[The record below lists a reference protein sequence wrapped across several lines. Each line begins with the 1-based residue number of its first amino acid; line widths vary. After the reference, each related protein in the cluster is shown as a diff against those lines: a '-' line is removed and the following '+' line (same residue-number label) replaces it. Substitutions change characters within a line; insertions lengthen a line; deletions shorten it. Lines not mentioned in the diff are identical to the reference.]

1 MNRKGQFSLIAAL
14 LVAVILIAT
23 VIITYSAIRSSPVSD
38 MPQVLSAIDETNFA
52 LKQVLGFTIGYYG
65 SVLKVTGNV
74 TYARIL
80 AENYLYSGLI
90 NIANMH
96 PDWGASL
103 KVDTISL
110 QARWFE
116 KISYSMG
123 DLAVSYNLTG
133 LGIYGI
139 SYGIT
144 CKLNVNVTGTV
155 DNKAYLNITKDENEP
170 LINLGK
176 SNFRF
181 YKYDYDSL
189 TWELVNPTEEPEVTS
204 NGMYSI
210 NLPYGV
216 DSDSFMVQVE
226 DQRGIIVTAASFTRY
241 TYTLAWKPNI
251 TLISG
256 ESFEGNWPPSGWT
269 ATGSWGKKN
278 AAAYDGAFSA
288 GVDGQGGG
296 ASGDLT
302 TFDLNCTDA
311 SSIYV
316 EFWYRD
322 EGCEINEFLLQYYN
336 GNAWIT
342 IADLG
347 NTTLENQWLHYQQ
360 KVTDSQFFKS
370 NFKIRWSAVGV
381 DNNEHA
387 YIDHVIVKKEM
398 SLLTPNEPMVVE
410 LLQNG
415 TMRWLGQNL
424 QLTTQAKPIP
434 PIPVKSVRVNQTING
449 VNREVPFQ
457 VEDWASDYK
466 VPLGLAS
473 NMSVFGNRHM
483 LVFLVNRNV
492 SKVTLWWDGSDTAT
506 QTPYAYVN
514 RYFYDDPSTRTLS
527 NGILSIQLSSSG
539 FHVTATVGSVTH
551 TADLMRINREND
563 TTNPEWAYTI
573 YNGVV
578 RDIVHG
584 EPEFSGGADENGTC
598 QNFYSH
604 VVLTLPANATYYTYQ
619 LRLIFLNSTDN
630 PRLITDLCPIQVNSP
645 EMGVFGSTSSSSSYT
660 SVSANYMYG
669 SVFTSPSVAV
679 VASSITFRGRSD
691 SGTGNVK
698 CLIVRHTDMQI
709 IAVTNPI
716 SITTSTGWRTAAF
729 PSPPILSP
737 NTEYIL
743 MIIPDRTIRL
753 YYTAGSTNQGHYDTT
768 NNYNTPTDPT
778 DIQHNNNQYS
788 IYCNYNILRTENG
801 TLNAYPIISNE
812 AGVFYNLSTTCWQHR
827 WSQISFTLTQGVGIM
842 FRDTANHMLYTFDS
856 IAGAKTGALKV
867 SPKTIELCPVTSMHS
882 ASFTHPLDIVW
893 YGAVVTFDGTTPIYK
908 LEGGAPTGLWI
919 LVEYPPVIT
928 VTAEG

>member
-14 LVAVILIAT
+14 LVAVIIIAT

-96 PDWGASL
+96 PDWGASFN
-103 KVDTISL
+103 VENIGL

-116 KISYSMG
+116 KISYSTG

-155 DNKAYLNITKDENEP
+155 DNKAILNITKDKNEP

-189 TWELVNPTEEPEVTS
+189 TWELVNPAEEPEVTS
-204 NGMYSI
+204 NGMYLI
-210 NLPYGV
+210 NLPHGV

-226 DQRGIIVTAASFTRY
+226 DQRGIVVTAASFTRY
-241 TYTLAWKPNI
+241 AYTLHWKPNI
-251 TLISG
+251 TLIDR
-256 ESFEGNWPPSGWT
+256 ESFEGSLPPLGWS
-269 ATGSWGKKN
+269 ATGNWGKKN
-278 AAAYDGAFSA
+278 DAAYDGVFSA
-288 GVDGQGGG
+288 GLDGQGGG

-302 TFDLNCTDA
+302 TLDLNCSDA

-322 EGCEINEFLLQYYN
+322 VGCESGEFLLQYYN
-336 GNAWIT
+336 GNSWVT
-342 IADLG
+342 VADLG
-347 NTTLENQWLHYQQ
+347 NTTLENQWLRYQQ

-387 YIDHVIVKKEM
+387 YIDYVTVKKEM
-398 SLLTPNEPMVVE
+398 NLLTPNEPIVVE

-424 QLTTQAKPIP
+424 QLTTQAKPVP
-434 PIPVKSVRVNQTING
+434 PIPVKSIRVNQTMNG
-449 VNREVPFQ
+449 INREVPFQ

-492 SKVTLWWDGSDTAT
+492 SKITIWWDGSDTAI
-506 QTPYAYVN
+506 QTSYAYTN
-514 RYFYDDPSTRTLS
+514 RYFNDDVSNRRLS
-527 NGILSIQLSSSG
+527 NRRLTIELSSNG
-539 FHVTATVGSVTH
+539 FNITARVGTVTS
-551 TADLMRINREND
+551 TANLMRINDEEDN
-563 TTNPEWAYTI
+563 TNPEWAYTI

-578 RDIVHG
+578 RDIVQG
-584 EPEFSGGADENGTC
+584 EPEFSGGVNNPQC
-598 QNFYSH
+598 YNFYAH
-604 VVLTLPANATYYTYQ
+604 VVITLPANATYYTYQ
-619 LRLIFLNSTDN
+619 LRLIFLNSTDK
-630 PRLITDLCPIQVNSP
+630 PRSITEIRLLRV
-645 EMGVFGSTSSSSSYT
+645 SSSTQSS
-660 SVSANYMYG
+660 
-669 SVFTSPSVAV
+669 FSP
-679 VASSITFRGRSD
+679 
-691 SGTGNVK
+691 
-698 CLIVRHTDMQI
+698 L
-709 IAVTNPI
+709 
-716 SITTSTGWRTAAF
+716 
-729 PSPPILSP
+729 
-737 NTEYIL
+737 
-743 MIIPDRTIRL
+743 
-753 YYTAGSTNQGHYDTT
+753 
-768 NNYNTPTDPT
+768 
-778 DIQHNNNQYS
+778 
-788 IYCNYNILRTENG
+788 TENG
-801 TLNAYPIISNE
+801 TLPSGYPNVSTAYDL
-812 AGVFYNLSTTCWQHR
+812 FYNKSGVWQHH
-827 WSQISFTLTQGVGIM
+827 WSQLLYQTKGFGIM
-842 FRDTANHMLYTFDS
+842 FTEESNKMLYSFDDKTATG
-856 IAGAKTGALKV
+856 IPTGALRTV
-867 SPKTIELCPVTSMHS
+867 SSSYPTQRAIELLPVSS
-882 ASFTHPLDIVW
+882 RASVTGFTTALDICW

-908 LEGGAPTGLWI
+908 LEGGVPTGLWI
-919 LVEYPPVIT
+919 LVEYPPLIT

>member
-90 NIANMH
+90 NIAKMH

-103 KVDTISL
+103 NVENINL

-116 KISYSMG
+116 KISYSTG

-155 DNKAYLNITKDENEP
+155 DNKAILNITKDENEP

-176 SNFRF
+176 SNFKF
-181 YKYDYDSL
+181 YKYNYDSS
-189 TWELVNPTEEPEVTS
+189 TWELVNPANEPEATS
-204 NGMYSI
+204 NGMYLI

-216 DSDSFMVQVE
+216 DPDSYMVQVE
-226 DQRGIIVTAASFTRY
+226 DQRGIVVTAASFTRY
-241 TYTLAWKPNI
+241 TYTLSWKPNM

-256 ESFEGNWPPSGWT
+256 ESFEGVWPPSGWT
-269 ATGSWGKKN
+269 ASGSWSKKS
-278 AAAYDGAFSA
+278 ATAYDGAFSA

-322 EGCEINEFLLQYYN
+322 DGCENGEFLLQYYN

-342 IADLG
+342 VADLG

-360 KVTDSQFFKS
+360 KVTDNQFFKS

-381 DNNEHA
+381 DNKEYA
-387 YIDHVIVKKEM
+387 YIDYVTVKKEM
-398 SLLTPNEPMVVE
+398 NLLTPNEPIVVE

-424 QLTTQAKPIP
+424 QFTTQAKPIP
-434 PIPVKSVRVNQTING
+434 PIPVKSIRINQTING
-449 VNREVPFQ
+449 INREVPFQ
-457 VEDWASDYK
+457 VEDWASEYK

-492 SKVTLWWDGSDTAT
+492 SKVTVWWDGSDTAT
-506 QTPYAYVN
+506 QTPYTYTN
-514 RYFYDDPSTRTLS
+514 RYFNDDVSNRRLS
-527 NGILSIQLSSSG
+527 NGRLTIELSSRG
-539 FHVTATVGSVTH
+539 FTITATVGTVTS
-551 TADLMRINREND
+551 TANLMCINGKEDNTD
-563 TTNPEWAYTI
+563 PEWAYTI

-584 EPEFSGGADENGTC
+584 EPEFSGGVNNPTPYGC
-598 QNFYSH
+598 YNFYSH
-604 VVLTLPANATYYTYQ
+604 VVITLPANATYYTYQ
-619 LRLIFLNSTDN
+619 LRLIFLNSTDK
-630 PRLITDLCPIQVNSP
+630 PR
-645 EMGVFGSTSSSSSYT
+645 
-660 SVSANYMYG
+660 
-669 SVFTSPSVAV
+669 
-679 VASSITFRGRSD
+679 SIT
-691 SGTGNVK
+691 
-698 CLIVRHTDMQI
+698 
-709 IAVTNPI
+709 
-716 SITTSTGWRTAAF
+716 
-729 PSPPILSP
+729 
-737 NTEYIL
+737 E
-743 MIIPDRTIRL
+743 IRL
-753 YYTAGSTNQGHYDTT
+753 LRVSSTQSSFS
-768 NNYNTPTDPT
+768 P
-778 DIQHNNNQYS
+778 
-788 IYCNYNILRTENG
+788 LTENG
-801 TLNAYPIISNE
+801 TLPSGYPNVSTAYDL
-812 AGVFYNLSTTCWQHR
+812 FYNKSGVWQHH
-827 WSQISFTLTQGVGIM
+827 WSQLLYQTKGFGIM
-842 FRDTANHMLYTFDS
+842 FPDETNKMLYFFDNKTTT
-856 IAGAKTGALKV
+856 GNPTGALRTV
-867 SPKTIELCPVTSMHS
+867 SSSYPTQKAIELLPVSS
-882 ASFTHPLDIVW
+882 RASVTGFTTALDICW

-908 LEGGAPTGLWI
+908 LEGGVPTGLWI

>member
-1 MNRKGQFSLIAAL
+1 L

-96 PDWGASL
+96 PDWGASF

-144 CKLNVNVTGTV
+144 CKLNVNVTNTV

-176 SNFRF
+176 NNFRF

-241 TYTLAWKPNI
+241 AYTLAWNPNI

-322 EGCEINEFLLQYYN
+322 DGCESGEFLLQYYN
-336 GNAWIT
+336 GNTWINV
-342 IADLG
+342 ADLG
-347 NTTLENQWLHYQQ
+347 NTTLENQWLYYQQ
-360 KVTDSQFFKS
+360 KVTDNQFFKS

-387 YIDHVIVKKEM
+387 YIDYVTVKKEM
-398 SLLTPNEPMVVE
+398 SLLTPNEPIVVE

-449 VNREVPFQ
+449 INREVPFQ

-514 RYFYDDPSTRTLS
+514 RYFNDQPPTGSSDIGTLR
-527 NGILSIQLSSSG
+527 NGRLTLTIDASGSSFLVKSRITTTG
-539 FHVTATVGSVTH
+539 IEVTARFMRANNEWSIYGS
-551 TADLMRINREND
+551 
-563 TTNPEWAYTI
+563 NPAYAI
-573 YNGVV
+573 YNGIV
-578 RDIVHG
+578 RDIVHAEAEWEDNPPG
-584 EPEFSGGADENGTC
+584 DYGGIPNCANV
-598 QNFYSH
+598 YSH
-604 VVLTLPANATYYTYQ
+604 IVIILPANTTYYTYQ
-619 LRLIFLNSTDN
+619 LRLIFLNSTDK
-630 PRLITDLCPIQVNSP
+630 PRTIIDLCPIRI
-645 EMGVFGSTSSSSSYT
+645 ST
-660 SVSANYMYG
+660 
-669 SVFTSPSVAV
+669 
-679 VASSITFRGRSD
+679 
-691 SGTGNVK
+691 
-698 CLIVRHTDMQI
+698 
-709 IAVTNPI
+709 
-716 SITTSTGWRTAAF
+716 
-729 PSPPILSP
+729 
-737 NTEYIL
+737 
-743 MIIPDRTIRL
+743 
-753 YYTAGSTNQGHYDTT
+753 TAGGTFSA
-768 NNYNTPTDPT
+768 
-778 DIQHNNNQYS
+778 
-788 IYCNYNILRTENG
+788 LTENG
-801 TLNAYPIISNE
+801 TLGFYPRVSTSSTL
-812 AGVFYNLSTTCWQHR
+812 FYNMSNIWQHH
-827 WSQISFTLTQGVGIM
+827 WSQLSSSITRGFGIM
-842 FRDTANHMLYTFDS
+842 FPNDSNVKLYHFDS
-856 IAGAKTGALKV
+856 MASDKTGCLSV
-867 SPKTIELCPVTSMHS
+867 SSSSKFIEFLPVKRSQVS
-882 ASFTHPLDIVW
+882 NFASSLDVCW